1 MIYKIFFH
9 VLLCF
14 YFLLIRVWEE
24 EIKNILVNLIE
35 NTYVF
40 FQHSDVKVDTS
51 GHSPNKKCSL
61 LIYELFKEKLT
72 ESNVAKKA
80 LRGIEGKN
88 DFYLHVY

>member
-1 MIYKIFFH
+1 M
-9 VLLCF
+9 
-14 YFLLIRVWEE
+14 
-24 EIKNILVNLIE
+24 
-35 NTYVF
+35 F

-51 GHSPNKKCSL
+51 GHSPNQKCSL